1 MKRTKLVASLM
12 MCVFC
17 LSFLVVGVFA
27 AVNTNFGL
35 AGTITFNPE
44 GVYVTVSGQVYRGE
58 THANLK
64 PLTTDKRFTLP
75 EQNNYDM
82 IDGAM
87 QGNFP
92 MEVWNNVGYVTLSP
106 SFRAMKYRIEVR
118 NDSTKA
124 GIKGEATVN
133 ITGVGNSTLTP
144 SSSSTAGGVTTS
156 KYTNFTTTEYGQYI
170 KNIQPNDTQIY
181 EFIVELN
188 KNIQTEVTINVSIDF
203 NFIDDKMYQIEWEG
217 NTYNYVNMGKYPQRY
232 VGNTMNDKLESWY
245 TSLTQTEKENPISTY
260 TAYKGFTNN
269 AGTYTQNDPVV
280 YNAYN
285 YIDGNTYVRI
295 ETTDVDSSN
304 PSKARYMIGDET
316 KNGVTAWFKVE
327 PIQWRV
333 LNPTKIE
340 TENAVLL
347 SELALSANTTYYYDY
362 AAASSQSN
370 GYAGYQSSTIRE
382 FLTNSFY
389 NEALTS
395 EEQAKVT
402 ARTLTDSELDPK
414 GAITE
419 DISVKDKVWLPTYN
433 DYYTT
438 YFSSSRQRLCSP
450 SDFAIA
456 NYSSLFTSDAST
468 TPARQNGGTVYYWTS
483 SAASASNYA
492 YRVAH
497 FGNVTY
503 DSVSFEA
510 CATRPALLFN
520 LGV

>member
-188 KNIQTEVTINVSIDF
+188 KDIQTEVTINVSIDF

-217 NTYNYVNMGKYPQRY
+217 KPI
-232 VGNTMNDKLESWY
+232 TM
-245 TSLTQTEKENPISTY
+245 
-260 TAYKGFTNN
+260 
-269 AGTYTQNDPVV
+269 
-280 YNAYN
+280 
-285 YIDGNTYVRI
+285 
-295 ETTDVDSSN
+295 
-304 PSKARYMIGDET
+304 
-316 KNGVTAWFKVE
+316 
-327 PIQWRV
+327 
-333 LNPTKIE
+333 
-340 TENAVLL
+340 
-347 SELALSANTTYYYDY
+347 
-362 AAASSQSN
+362 
-370 GYAGYQSSTIRE
+370 
-382 FLTNSFY
+382 
-389 NEALTS
+389 
-395 EEQAKVT
+395 
-402 ARTLTDSELDPK
+402 
-414 GAITE
+414 
-419 DISVKDKVWLPTYN
+419 
-433 DYYTT
+433 
-438 YFSSSRQRLCSP
+438 
-450 SDFAIA
+450 
-456 NYSSLFTSDAST
+456 
-468 TPARQNGGTVYYWTS
+468 
-483 SAASASNYA
+483 
-492 YRVAH
+492 
-497 FGNVTY
+497 
-503 DSVSFEA
+503 
-510 CATRPALLFN
+510 
-520 LGV
+520 